1 MDFKEI
7 LKFQVMSQI
16 GNQQHAT
23 VPQTGKDSN
32 MLLILYQYLL
42 MACVGVFED
51 FIKLLPKLLSDMKNV
66 LVDNFKNKV
75 EKAIETKPKLVSDHA
90 VPLSKRHFLNSFTMT
105 RIYSVQDGSKSNK
118 TSGSEESDVMVDAVI
133 SQMSKLDNV
142 PSFHLVD
149 NAHVMVNYKDTPIQ
163 MSKDVYVKI
172 DDATYHED
180 RLSRIKI
187 SLLSNT
193 ISAAEI
199 TNYVRGLY
207 NAYIETMKNSL
218 GNDIFFFDQKEKN
231 HTITR
236 PPPGDPRTDPQ
247 EANINF
253 RRMKVNSASKQLCF
267 TMTKFHSNKKF
278 SNIYGE
284 QVREI
289 EQRVKFFINNRDW
302 YDSKG
307 IPYQLGLL
315 LSGLPGAGKTSVIRA
330 IANLTKRH
338 IINVNFANI
347 TTATQLKN
355 LFYSEKLQ
363 AYTDNSLDNTHSY
376 FIPIEQRLYV
386 LEEIDAIGDIVK
398 QRDGSITKET
408 SIPDELNLMEIL
420 TVLDG
425 TMEIPGR
432 MVVITSNHPE
442 VLDKALIRP
451 GRVDLKVKFS
461 YASRELIVEMYE
473 GYLDV
478 KFDKEKNMSR
488 LPHNLLSPAEVGQV
502 LFRHCDMNHT
512 EDEIVEDLIETGKE
526 AKLSKNITINYDF
539 ENSEPQAIEH
549 FSQPTEQS
557 KSHGDILDEKKN
569 SNEEKSQKCVP
580 LTKPLHSSLLQTF
593 AETFPDSAYEKYTT
607 RTVKTKTE
615 YNVNT
620 PKYLDDIQVG
630 AQQISYYDSSN
641 PSLSLIE
648 TISDPYS
655 NFAKF

>member
-16 GNQQHAT
+16 GNQQHAN
-23 VPQTGKDSN
+23 VPQTGKNSN

-42 MACVGVFED
+42 MACVGIFED

-163 MSKDVYVKI
+163 MSRDVYVKI

-289 EQRVKFFINNRDW
+289 EQRVKFFINNREW

-502 LFRHCDMNHT
+502 LFRHCDMGHM
-512 EDEIVEDLIETGKE
+512 EDQIVEDLIETGKE
-526 AKLSKNITINYDF
+526 AATSKNITIISDF
-539 ENSEPQAIEH
+539 DVDEPKTIKH
-549 FSQPTEQS
+549 SQNEPK
-557 KSHGDILDEKKN
+557 KSQDNDNILGKSIDEKKN
-569 SNEEKSQKCVP
+569 SNEFDSPKCP
-580 LTKPLHSSLLQTF
+580 QPIDLLKQW
-593 AETFPDSAYEKYTT
+593 DSAATEANTFERKYTT
-607 RTVKTKTE
+607 RVKECSLLETEKPADPLYYNNYPLLPTVA
-615 YNVNT
+615 
-620 PKYLDDIQVG
+620 D
-630 AQQISYYDSSN
+630 SYSS
-641 PSLSLIE
+641 
-648 TISDPYS
+648 
-655 NFAKF
+655 FAKF